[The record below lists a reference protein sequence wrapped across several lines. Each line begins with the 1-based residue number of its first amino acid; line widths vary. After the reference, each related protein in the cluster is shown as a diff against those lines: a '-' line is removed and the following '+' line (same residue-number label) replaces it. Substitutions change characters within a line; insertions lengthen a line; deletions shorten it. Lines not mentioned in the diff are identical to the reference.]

1 MGEAPVLSAGAGSVE
16 TQWTRRALR
25 ARVIDECREAFVR
38 LIGML
43 ALLSLTMAGCQAPA
57 PVAEPEPPTVVA
69 PPPEPPPPPAPPPP
83 PPEPVVT
90 PSARALAAGV
100 GLYDAGDFNGAIKS
114 LLGAKDIWGDS
125 ISADALANKVAA
137 NKYLAFS
144 YCVTNR
150 KTQCRKH
157 FVDALKLDTNF
168 SLETTEKSHPVWGPE
183 FERAKKQVSAA
194 GAPAKKPASPPPPA
208 TKGTKAQ

>member
-1 MGEAPVLSAGAGSVE
+1 M
-16 TQWTRRALR
+16 
-25 ARVIDECREAFVR
+25 R

-43 ALLSLTMAGCQAPA
+43 AILLLALSACQAPA
-57 PVAEPEPPTVVA
+57 PAPEPEPPPVVA
-69 PPPEPPPPPAPPPP
+69 PPPEPPRPPPAPPPP

-100 GLYDAGDFNGAIKS
+100 SLYDAGDFNAAIKS

-125 ISADALANKVAA
+125 TSEDALANKVSA

-144 YCVTNR
+144 YCVTSR
-150 KTQCRKH
+150 RTQCRKH

-168 SLETTEKSHPVWGPE
+168 ALEPTEKSHPVWGPE

-194 GAPAKKPASPPPPA
+194 HAPAKKPAPPTA
-208 TKGTKAQ
+208 AAKGSKAP